1 MSAPLLAI
9 ILPLCVLFLVIPV
22 YMASRYGIAGELRPE
37 FSYPILRTVVGVIE
51 LCIAGLSV
59 LATEEGVV
67 IESMSAP
74 YHTDG
79 HDVFVGLLLALALRA
94 SRSLDIR
101 TSNCHGGHC

>member
-37 FSYPILRTVVGVIE
+37 FSYPILRTVVGVIA

-79 HDVFVGLLLALALRA
+79 HDVFVGLLLVVSAFLLAY
-94 SRSLDIR
+94 
-101 TSNCHGGHC
+101 